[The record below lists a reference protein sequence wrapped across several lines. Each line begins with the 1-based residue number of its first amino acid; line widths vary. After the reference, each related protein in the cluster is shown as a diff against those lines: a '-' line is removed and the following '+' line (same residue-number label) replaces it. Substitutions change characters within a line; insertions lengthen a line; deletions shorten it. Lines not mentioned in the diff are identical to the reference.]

1 MSYVEISCPRD
12 PLIEAHC
19 RRKFQ
24 AKFDTVL
31 SWNRT
36 GSPTNDLVMFANTL
50 RKEARRQQWY
60 DYTEVGEPTDSTKT
74 GVSSVRKRQVIYEN
88 GKPKL
93 LVPEV
98 RIVDE

>member
-1 MSYVEISCPRD
+1 MSHVEISCPRD
-12 PLIEAHC
+12 PVIEEHC
-19 RRKFQ
+19 RREFQ
-24 AKFDTVL
+24 AKFDRVL
-31 SWNRT
+31 SLE
-36 GSPTNDLVMFANTL
+36 GSQTDKLTLFAQRL
-50 RKEARRQQWY
+50 RKEAQLQKWY
-60 DYTEVGEPTDSTKT
+60 DYTEVGEPTDPTKT